1 MLRRLVPLP
10 VSLAMLA
17 AAAAPALAQDFRWSG
32 AAAAGAQVSVS
43 NISGN
48 VTVIPS
54 TTGKVEVLGT
64 KRGSGRNLDRIKA
77 DVQQTSRGIA
87 VCVLY
92 GDNSYCDDNGY
103 HSNNNSRDRDDNDWG
118 GNARM
123 DLEVAIPMNL
133 QVSASSVS
141 GDVSV
146 TGAQGDVRANTVSG
160 DVRLD
165 KLHASSIKAN
175 TVSGDLEVRIDEFTG
190 RGDLSFNTVS
200 GDLTLMVPR
209 NFDADLSMS
218 SVSGDVN
225 SDFALT
231 VGSMNRMHRGSVEA
245 RIGNG
250 GRRLEVHSVSG
261 SLRLRSIN

>member
-1 MLRRLVPLP
+1 MLRRLVSASLATSAALALP
-10 VSLAMLA
+10 V
-17 AAAAPALAQDFRWSG
+17 ALHAQDFRWSG
-32 AAAAGAQVSVS
+32 TAAAGSEVSVG
-43 NISGN
+43 NVNGN
-48 VTVIPS
+48 VTITAS

-64 KRGSGRNLDRIKA
+64 KHGSGRNYDRLRA
-77 DVQQTSRGIA
+77 DVQQTARGIT

-92 GDNSYCDDNGY
+92 DDNSYCDDNGY
-103 HSNNNSRDRDDNDWG
+103 HSNNRGNWGDDNW

-123 DLEVAIPMNL
+123 DLEVAIPTNL

-165 KLHASSIKAN
+165 RLHASSVKAN
-175 TVSGDLEVRIDEFTG
+175 TVSGDLEVRVDELTG

-200 GDLTLMVPR
+200 GDVTLFVPR
-209 NFDADLSMS
+209 GFDADLSMS

-231 VGSMNRMHRGSVEA
+231 VGSMNRMRRGNVDA

-250 GRRLEVHSVSG
+250 GRRLDVHTVSG
-261 SLRLRSIN
+261 SLRLRAIN

>member
-1 MLRRLVPLP
+1 
-10 VSLAMLA
+10 
-17 AAAAPALAQDFRWSG
+17 
-32 AAAAGAQVSVS
+32 
-43 NISGN
+43 
-48 VTVIPS
+48 
-54 TTGKVEVLGT
+54 
-64 KRGSGRNLDRIKA
+64 
-77 DVQQTSRGIA
+77 
-87 VCVLY
+87 
-92 GDNSYCDDNGY
+92 
-103 HSNNNSRDRDDNDWG
+103 
-118 GNARM
+118 
-123 DLEVAIPMNL
+123 MNL
-133 QVSASSVS
+133 QVAASSVS

-231 VGSMNRMHRGSVEA
+231 VGSGNRMRRGAVEA

-250 GRRLEVHSVSG
+250 GRRLDVHSVSG

>member
-1 MLRRLVPLP
+1 
-10 VSLAMLA
+10 
-17 AAAAPALAQDFRWSG
+17 
-32 AAAAGAQVSVS
+32 
-43 NISGN
+43 
-48 VTVIPS
+48 
-54 TTGKVEVLGT
+54 
-64 KRGSGRNLDRIKA
+64 
-77 DVQQTSRGIA
+77 
-87 VCVLY
+87 
-92 GDNSYCDDNGY
+92 
-103 HSNNNSRDRDDNDWG
+103 
-118 GNARM
+118 
-123 DLEVAIPMNL
+123 MNL
-133 QVSASSVS
+133 QVAASSVS

-209 NFDADLSMS
+209 TFDADLSMS

-231 VGSMNRMHRGSVEA
+231 RRQHEPHAPRQRRGAHRQRRPPA
-245 RIGNG
+245 
-250 GRRLEVHSVSG
+250 GRSHGER
-261 SLRLRSIN
+261 